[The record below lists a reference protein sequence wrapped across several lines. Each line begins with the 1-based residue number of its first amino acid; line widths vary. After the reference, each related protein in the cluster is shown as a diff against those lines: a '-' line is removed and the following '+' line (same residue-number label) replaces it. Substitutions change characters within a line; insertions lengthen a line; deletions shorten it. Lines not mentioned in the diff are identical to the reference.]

1 MLKSKA
7 VFIAERYNM
16 NYNKVEF
23 EAAFGTLRQI
33 PQSDLPEIVFA
44 GRSNVGKSSMLNKL
58 FNRKNLARV
67 SSMPGKTIT
76 INFFKVEDIRIVD
89 LPGYGYA
96 KVAKG
101 EKRRWAEMMEG
112 YFQSP
117 RNIKLVVQL
126 VDMRHKPSE
135 DDYIMMRYL
144 QDAGLPFIVAA
155 TKCDKLNKTQYNE
168 RVAGL
173 CEELK
178 EFGDDL
184 VIIPFSSEKGNGVDE
199 LKIQIEKALN

>member
-1 MLKSKA
+1 
-7 VFIAERYNM
+7 M
-16 NYNKVEF
+16 NYNKVQF
-23 EAAFGTLRQI
+23 EAAFGTLKQI

-44 GRSNVGKSSMLNKL
+44 GRSNVGKSSMLNRL

-67 SSMPGKTIT
+67 SSVPGKTIT
-76 INFFKVEDIRIVD
+76 INFFRVEDVRIVD

-135 DDYIMMRYL
+135 DDYVMMRFL
-144 QDAGLPFIVAA
+144 KDAGLPFIVAA
-155 TKCDKLNKTQYNE
+155 TKSDKLNKTQYNE
-168 RVAGL
+168 RKNAL
-173 CEELK
+173 REELA
-178 EFGDDL
+178 EFGDNL
-184 VIIPFSSEKGNGVDE
+184 TIIPFSSEKGEGTDE
-199 LKIQIEKALN
+199 LKNIIESVL

>member
-1 MLKSKA
+1 
-7 VFIAERYNM
+7 M

-23 EAAFGTLRQI
+23 EAAFGTLKQI

-44 GRSNVGKSSMLNKL
+44 GRSNVGKSSMLNRL

-76 INFFKVEDIRIVD
+76 INFFKVENDVRIVD

-135 DDYIMMRYL
+135 DDYIMMRFL

-155 TKCDKLNKTQYNE
+155 TKSDKLNKTQYNE
-168 RVAGL
+168 RKNGL
-173 CEELK
+173 RAELA
-178 EFGDDL
+178 EFGEDL
-184 VIIPFSSEKGNGVDE
+184 TILPFSSEKGEGTEE
-199 LKIQIEKALN
+199 LKRIIESVL

>member
-1 MLKSKA
+1 
-7 VFIAERYNM
+7 M

-23 EAAFGTLRQI
+23 EAAFGTLKQI
-33 PQSDLPEIVFA
+33 PASDLPEIVFA

-76 INFFKVEDIRIVD
+76 INFFKVEDVRIVD

-135 DDYIMMRYL
+135 DDYVMMRFL

-155 TKCDKLNKTQYNE
+155 TKCDKLNKTQFNE
-168 RVAGL
+168 RVNGL
-173 CEELK
+173 RAELA
-178 EFGDDL
+178 EFGEEL
-184 VIIPFSSEKGNGVDE
+184 VIIPFSSEKGNGVDQ
-199 LKIQIEKALN
+199 LKAQLEKALV